1 MTVTEA
7 TAVVLVTGV
16 SGSGKS
22 AIARRLT
29 AMGRDAISMDADE
42 QLTGWHDTATG
53 QRVARPDVPDA
64 EWLAEHE
71 WRWDPGRLD
80 AIIADA
86 RGRNVD
92 VLFLCGHAA
101 NGLDLA
107 DRFDACLLL
116 EIDRATMTQ
125 RLRDPSRGNVY
136 GRTDATHGHALAAAC
151 WAAVGLLWWLTGRLV
166 RRRRRARAAVRPEV
180 TLPSRGLPSTPDRRD
195 GVPRRRARWFS
206 CNHHRRAGPAPCSR
220 LSSNG

>member
-1 MTVTEA
+1 MTPAAA

-42 QLTGWHDTATG
+42 QLTGWHHTVSG
-53 QRVARPDVPDA
+53 QRTARPDVPDA
-64 EWLAEHE
+64 AWLAEHE
-71 WRWDPGRLD
+71 WRWDPDRLD

-86 RGRNVD
+86 RIRND

-116 EIDRATMTQ
+116 ELDRATMTR

-136 GRTDATHGHALAAAC
+136 GRTGASRDHALAAYDTFVAS
-151 WAAVGLLWWLTGRLV
+151 WRRYGAVTIDATEPLDTVADEVLMTTASALCL
-166 RRRRRARAAVRPEV
+166 RPP
-180 TLPSRGLPSTPDRRD
+180 PSLG
-195 GVPRRRARWFS
+195 
-206 CNHHRRAGPAPCSR
+206 
-220 LSSNG
+220 

>member
-1 MTVTEA
+1 MTAADA

-29 AMGRDAISMDADE
+29 TMGRDAISMDADE
-42 QLTGWHDTATG
+42 QLIGWHDTATG
-53 QRVARPDVPDA
+53 LRTPRPDVPDA
-64 EWLAEHE
+64 AWLAGHE
-71 WRWDPGRLD
+71 WRWNPDRLD

-86 RGRNVD
+86 RTRND
-92 VLFLCGHAA
+92 VLFLCGLAA

-116 EIDRATMTQ
+116 EIDRATMTE

-136 GRTDATHGHALAAAC
+136 GSTEASFGHAVAAYDSFLASWRRYGAVTIDATEPLETVAGEVLMSVASVLYLRPPR
-151 WAAVGLLWWLTGRLV
+151 LLG
-166 RRRRRARAAVRPEV
+166 
-180 TLPSRGLPSTPDRRD
+180 
-195 GVPRRRARWFS
+195 
-206 CNHHRRAGPAPCSR
+206 
-220 LSSNG
+220 

>member
-1 MTVTEA
+1 MSPA
-7 TAVVLVTGV
+7 NAAAVVLVTGV

-53 QRVARPDVPDA
+53 QRTARPDVPDA

-71 WRWDPGRLD
+71 WRWDPNRLD

-86 RGRNVD
+86 RTRND
-92 VLFLCGHAA
+92 VLFLCGHAT

-116 EIDRATMTQ
+116 EIDRATMTR
-125 RLRDPSRGNVY
+125 RLRDPNRGNVY
-136 GRTDATHGHALAAAC
+136 GRTDASHDHALAAYDTFVAS
-151 WAAVGLLWWLTGRLV
+151 WRRYGAVTIDATEPLDTVAGEVLMTAASALYL
-166 RRRRRARAAVRPEV
+166 RP
-180 TLPSRGLPSTPDRRD
+180 
-195 GVPRRRARWFS
+195 PRM
-206 CNHHRRAGPAPCSR
+206 HG
-220 LSSNG
+220 

>member
-1 MTVTEA
+1 MTAADA

-53 QRVARPDVPDA
+53 LRTPRPDVPDA
-64 EWLAEHE
+64 AWLAGHE
-71 WRWDPGRLD
+71 WRWNPDRLD

-86 RGRNVD
+86 RTRND
-92 VLFLCGHAA
+92 ALFLCGLAA

-116 EIDRATMTQ
+116 EIDRTTMTQ

-136 GRTDATHGHALAAAC
+136 GRTAASHDHALAAYDTFVAS
-151 WAAVGLLWWLTGRLV
+151 WRRYGAVTIDATEPLDTVAGEVLMSAASALYLRPPRL
-166 RRRRRARAAVRPEV
+166 P
-180 TLPSRGLPSTPDRRD
+180 G
-195 GVPRRRARWFS
+195 
-206 CNHHRRAGPAPCSR
+206 
-220 LSSNG
+220 